1 MGKRKRRNF
10 SAEEKVKLIR
20 QHLIDKKP
28 VSEICNENKLN
39 PNTFY
44 RWQTEFFERGHLAFE
59 STKRADNSDKRKI
72 DKLEAKLQHRDGVIA
87 EIMSETIALK
97 KSLGED

>member
-10 SAEEKVKLIR
+10 SSEEKVKLIR

-28 VSEICNENKLN
+28 VSEICNDNNLN

-59 STKRADNSDKRKI
+59 TNKRADNSDKRKI
-72 DKLEAKLQHRDGVIA
+72 GKLEEKLQHRDGVIA
-87 EIMSETIALK
+87 EIISETIALK